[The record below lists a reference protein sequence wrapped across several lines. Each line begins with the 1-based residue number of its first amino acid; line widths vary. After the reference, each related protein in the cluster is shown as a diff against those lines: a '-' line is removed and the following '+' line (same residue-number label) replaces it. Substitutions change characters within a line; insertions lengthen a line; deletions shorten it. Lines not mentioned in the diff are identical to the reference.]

1 MIHIE
6 NFQVRGLS
14 GYVKKVRFGDRVVDY
29 WAPPAPS
36 SHILVAHDGQNVL
49 DKRNIPINPHQRAT
63 WRLAQ
68 SASRIAGY
76 HGLVPPTVICIY
88 HTPFVQD
95 NWGRIKEL
103 TPQKYMNDEKNWTI
117 PSYGVFD
124 QNDKSF
130 VRDLSA
136 DSLITSICE
145 EIVPAIATQANQ
157 QIIPSNTA
165 IVGGSMGGLA
175 AIYSTIQRPDF
186 FHTALSFSPHWVIGG
201 KALAEKMMADFPSPG
216 SHKLWMSRGSKG
228 LDALYEESQDYA
240 NKLIKDR
247 GYRENMDLK
256 SMTIKRGAHTN
267 ATWARYVPAALDFWL
282 GKGKK

>member
-29 WAPPAPS
+29 WAPSAPS
-36 SHILVAHDGQNVL
+36 SHILVSHDGQNVL

-68 SASRIAGY
+68 SASRVAES

-88 HTPFVQD
+88 HTPFLKD
-95 NWGRIKEL
+95 KWGRVKEL
-103 TPQKYMNDEKNWTI
+103 TPQKYMDDEKYWVN

-124 QNDKSF
+124 QNDKGF

-136 DSLITSICE
+136 DDLIAAICE
-145 EIVPAIATQANQ
+145 KIVPSIASTLNQ
-157 QIIPSNTA
+157 EIEPANTA
-165 IVGGSMGGLA
+165 IVGASMGGLA
-175 AIYSTIQRPDF
+175 SIYSVIKRPDF
-186 FHTALSFSPHWVIGG
+186 FHTSLSFSPHWVIGG
-201 KALAEKMMADFPSPG
+201 NTLAAKMMADFPSPG

-228 LDALYEESQDYA
+228 LDALYEDSQDLA
-240 NKLIKDR
+240 NSLIRNR
-247 GYRENMDLK
+247 GYRESVNLK
-256 SMTIKRGAHTN
+256 TMTIKRGAHTN

-282 GKGKK
+282 EKGKK